1 MGGSTSS
8 EHVDGGTSRFDN
20 FGIVYQSV
28 CGGCGGNSD
37 FPTSPGAWSADNLS
51 SNCNNV
57 LYKFDFE
64 IVPVAKFEVAVLEGC
79 APLTLT
85 FENESNDTINFDWD
99 FGPGSEILVGG
110 ASPVVLFTEP
120 GIYEVLLTI
129 TDTICGLTD
138 TALKI
143 ITVYEELELEVQDD
157 TIVCTSGSFELL
169 ANSNGSATS
178 FIWSEDPDFG
188 TMLNDDI
195 MDSVITVNPMIT
207 TTYYIAASNGWVLC
221 DLIDSVTIKF
231 LEAAIQVFGD
241 TTICLSDTALLFAEN
256 LFPDLVVDFDWSP
269 DAHILSEVAGYA
281 TALPP
286 NSMWFYLTA
295 ETDLGCTLYDSV
307 WVEVKEIDPSTIYAT
322 ATPDIV
328 PEGGSTVLEAF
339 PTGYSYTWTP
349 IEGVENPNA
358 RVTGAVV
365 DNTKTYTVTLTD
377 GVCTASTNV
386 LVTTYEFVC
395 GDVYVFVPNAF
406 SPNGDGQNDLL
417 FVRGQNLTEIQFKV
431 FDRWGELVFE
441 TTDQL
446 VGWDGSFKGKPV
458 DPDVY
463 VYHLQV
469 ICFDGQENL
478 IKGNITVLK

>member
-1 MGGSTSS
+1 
-8 EHVDGGTSRFDN
+8 
-20 FGIVYQSV
+20 
-28 CGGCGGNSD
+28 
-37 FPTSPGAWSADNLS
+37 
-51 SNCNNV
+51 
-57 LYKFDFE
+57 
-64 IVPVAKFEVAVLEGC
+64 
-79 APLTLT
+79 
-85 FENESNDTINFDWD
+85 
-99 FGPGSEILVGG
+99 
-110 ASPVVLFTEP
+110 
-120 GIYEVLLTI
+120 
-129 TDTICGLTD
+129 
-138 TALKI
+138 
-143 ITVYEELELEVQDD
+143 
-157 TIVCTSGSFELL
+157 
-169 ANSNGSATS
+169 
-178 FIWSEDPDFG
+178 
-188 TMLNDDI
+188 
-195 MDSVITVNPMIT
+195 
-207 TTYYIAASNGWVLC
+207 
-221 DLIDSVTIKF
+221 
-231 LEAAIQVFGD
+231 
-241 TTICLSDTALLFAEN
+241 
-256 LFPDLVVDFDWSP
+256 
-269 DAHILSEVAGYA
+269 
-281 TALPP
+281 
-286 NSMWFYLTA
+286 LTA

>member
-1 MGGSTSS
+1 
-8 EHVDGGTSRFDN
+8 
-20 FGIVYQSV
+20 
-28 CGGCGGNSD
+28 
-37 FPTSPGAWSADNLS
+37 
-51 SNCNNV
+51 
-57 LYKFDFE
+57 
-64 IVPVAKFEVAVLEGC
+64 
-79 APLTLT
+79 
-85 FENESNDTINFDWD
+85 
-99 FGPGSEILVGG
+99 
-110 ASPVVLFTEP
+110 
-120 GIYEVLLTI
+120 
-129 TDTICGLTD
+129 
-138 TALKI
+138 
-143 ITVYEELELEVQDD
+143 
-157 TIVCTSGSFELL
+157 
-169 ANSNGSATS
+169 
-178 FIWSEDPDFG
+178 
-188 TMLNDDI
+188 
-195 MDSVITVNPMIT
+195 
-207 TTYYIAASNGWVLC
+207 VLC

-328 PEGGSTVLEAF
+328 PEGGPTVLEAF